1 MSSVRPVAVAF
12 AAVAL
17 LLTVMATHGGGNRR
31 ASRSTDASPA
41 RHARPAQPRP
51 AILTA
56 RRTARLPVPV
66 QLPAGAPLAGG
77 QAILAG
83 GLSKTSASL
92 AEVWTAGRGRART
105 AGSLPAALH
114 DAAAATV
121 AGHSYLF
128 GGGEPSH
135 DAILAL
141 RPGGV
146 ASQVGTIAAPASD
159 VSAAAI
165 GRTVYVVGGYTG
177 IEPLATIQAW
187 RPGQQRASV
196 VAHLP
201 KPLRYAAVAAS
212 AGRLVIAGGTSGVTP
227 SRAVYSFDPTAARV
241 SRIATLPRPLTH
253 AAAAAVGSTVYVIG
267 GRAGA
272 SGRQTDAIQALTL
285 GRRRVWQAGRL
296 PIALSDSAAV
306 ASGRGILLAGGRD
319 AGGRTRDEVWR
330 LTKR

>member
-1 MSSVRPVAVAF
+1 MSSVRSVGVAL

-17 LLTVMATHGGGNRR
+17 LLLVVATRGGGNRQP
-31 ASRSTDASPA
+31 S
-41 RHARPAQPRP
+41 RPAGPSRAHRAPSARPRP

-56 RRTARLPVPV
+56 LRTARLPVPV

-77 QAILAG
+77 KAILAG
-83 GLSKTSASL
+83 GLSQTTASL
-92 AEVWTAGRGRART
+92 GEVWTAGPAGARK
-105 AGSLPAALH
+105 AGSLPVALH

-128 GGGEPSH
+128 GGGEPSR

-146 ASQVGTIAAPASD
+146 ATQVGTLAAPASD
-159 VSAAAI
+159 ISAAAI
-165 GRTVYVVGGYTG
+165 GGTVYVVGGYTG
-177 IEPLATIQAW
+177 IKPLATIQAW
-187 RPGQQRASV
+187 RPGQRHARV

-212 AGRLVIAGGTSGVTP
+212 GGRLMIAGGTSGVAP
-227 SRAVYSFDPTAARV
+227 SRAVYSFDPVATRV

-253 AAAAAVGSTVYVIG
+253 AAAAAIGPTVYVIG

-272 SGRQTDAIQALTL
+272 SGQQTNAILALTL
-285 GRRRVWQAGRL
+285 GSRRVWHAGRL
-296 PIALSDSAAV
+296 SIALSDSAAV
-306 ASGRGILLAGGRD
+306 ANGREILLAGGRD
-319 AGGRTRDEVWR
+319 FRGQAHDDVWR
-330 LTKR
+330 LTER